1 MNTEPTTPRRLSAR
15 LPALLGALT
24 LVALATGCAHKDAG
38 SYVAPT
44 SSYGGAGGHDS
55 ASAPPPQAGTSYG
68 SPSSGGGELSK
79 RSAAPSPTFHDAD
92 GMAAE
97 DSAISER
104 ESFDPEPRDRP
115 GLGTSYGEHRW
126 SEVRSVSF
134 KRGNPGSPDAVLSLR
149 YNDRQG
155 VRELANIRGSGFRS
169 TATSEVG
176 PLRMSLLDG
185 SGRSLQGAI
194 VGGETYAVGET
205 GQRYMIG
212 IENNSGERYEVVTT
226 VDGLDVIDGDHGSLD
241 KRGYVVEP
249 FTSFVIEGWRT
260 SDSSVAA
267 FRFSSIDDS
276 YADRTGRPRNIGVIG
291 AAFFHERS
299 RPDYYELQR
308 RDHADPFPGR

>member
-1 MNTEPTTPRRLSAR
+1 MNTEPTTPRRFSAR

-38 SYVAPT
+38 SYGGRT
-44 SSYGGAGGHDS
+44 STFESARGHGG
-55 ASAPPPQAGTSYG
+55 ASAPPSEVGTSYG
-68 SPSSGGGELSK
+68 ASSSAGGELSK
-79 RSAAPSPTFHDAD
+79 RYEAPSQPSPDAD

-104 ESFDPEPRDRP
+104 ESFDPAPRDRP

-134 KRGNPGSPDAVLSLR
+134 KRGNPRSPDAVLSLR

-155 VRELANIRGSGFRS
+155 VSALADMRGSGFRS

-226 VDGLDVIDGDHGSLD
+226 VDGLDVIDGENGSLD

-267 FRFSSIDDS
+267 FRFSAIDDS
-276 YADRTGRPRNIGVIG
+276 YAGRTGRPRNIGVIG